1 MPLSIATFQIGNY
14 EVFKKRI
21 GKGAFS
27 SIYKAYNKYSKELV
41 AVKEIS
47 LETLNKYEKSIKN
60 ETDIMKKLNHPYIVK
75 LYDTIIDESTDNVY
89 LIMEYMGRGDFS
101 KYLNRRP
108 LKEKYALK
116 YLKQIAQAMKY
127 LLDNNIIHRDLK
139 PQNILISDTGNIK
152 LTDFGFA
159 RYFDKDIMIQTICGS
174 PLYMAPEIIKNK
186 KYDYKSDLWSIGVIF
201 YEMLM
206 GEPPFKA
213 KNIYQLIRQIENDK
227 IDIPQKFKISSSC
240 KILLLSLL
248 EKNPEKRITWDEF
261 FCHNLLKEKDPFEE
275 ENKLME
281 ISSLES
287 FPSVPQRKTNNEYN
301 SVFITS
307 NSHSSFYSRY
317 KNRKMESKSNNL
329 SIVPSKDSEYDMNL
343 QFNFNLNNSIDESN
357 NSSDNELY
365 YDTSENF
372 SELNSG
378 HYSYNDDFVNLDLNE
393 DYFKS
398 SLSIK
403 NDLMESE
410 IVKDLRKNK
419 LLKDYI
425 VIKTKKDNN
434 NSSFKNYLSN
444 SVKFLKES
452 YNYLSNYNSI

>member
-1 MPLSIATFQIGNY
+1 MVKSIATFEIGNY

-47 LETLNKYEKSIKN
+47 LDTLNKYEKSIKN
-60 ETDIMKKLNHPYIVK
+60 ETDIMKNLNHPYIVK
-75 LYDTIIDESTDNVY
+75 LYDTIIDEDTENVY
-89 LIMEYMGRGDFS
+89 LVMEYMGKGDFS
-101 KYLNRRP
+101 KYLNKRP
-108 LKEKYALK
+108 LKEKFALK
-116 YLKQIAQAMKY
+116 YLKQISQAMKY

-139 PQNILISDTGNIK
+139 PQNILITDTGNIK

-186 KYDYKSDLWSIGVIF
+186 KYDYKSDLWSIGIIF

-206 GEPPFKA
+206 GEPPYKA
-213 KNIYQLIRQIENDK
+213 KNIYQLIRKIENDN
-227 IDIPQKFKISSSC
+227 IEIPQKFRLSLQC
-240 KILLLSLL
+240 QDLLYSLL
-248 EKNPEKRITWDEF
+248 EKDPVKRITWDEF
-261 FCHNLLKEKDPFEE
+261 FSHILLKDKDPFEE

-281 ISSLES
+281 LSSIDS
-287 FPSVPQRKTNNEYN
+287 FPSIPKKKIEFN
-301 SVFITS
+301 SNIITS
-307 NSHSSFYSRY
+307 NSKSSFYL
-317 KNRKMESKSNNL
+317 KNKRESKLLKSN
-329 SIVPSKDSEYDMNL
+329 DSEYDLNL
-343 QFNFNLNNSIDESN
+343 QFNFNLDNSNQDSDDE
-357 NSSDNELY
+357 DY

-372 SELNSG
+372 SELQSG
-378 HYSYNDDFVNLDLNE
+378 QYSYNDDFIKIDIDN

-398 SLSIK
+398 SLSLK
-403 NDLMESE
+403 NDLIESQ
-410 IVKDLRKNK
+410 IVKDLKKNK

-425 VIKTKKDNN
+425 VIKPKKIS
-434 NSSFKNYLSN
+434 NSLSLKNYLSN
-444 SVKFLKES
+444 SVKFIKES

>member
-1 MPLSIATFQIGNY
+1 MVKSIATFEIGNY

-47 LETLNKYEKSIKN
+47 LDTLNKYEKSIKN
-60 ETDIMKKLNHPYIVK
+60 ETDIMKNLNHPYIVK
-75 LYDTIIDESTDNVY
+75 LYETIIDEDTENVY
-89 LIMEYMGRGDFS
+89 LVMEYMGRGDFS
-101 KYLNRRP
+101 KYLNKRP
-108 LKEKYALK
+108 LKEKFALK
-116 YLKQIAQAMKY
+116 YLKQISQAMKY

-139 PQNILISDTGNIK
+139 PQNILITDTGNIK

-186 KYDYKSDLWSIGVIF
+186 KYDYKSDLWSIGIIF

-206 GEPPFKA
+206 GEPPYKA
-213 KNIYQLIRQIENDK
+213 KNIYQLIRKIENDN
-227 IDIPQKFKISSSC
+227 IEIPQKFRLSLQC
-240 KILLLSLL
+240 QDLLYSLL
-248 EKNPEKRITWDEF
+248 EKDPVKRITWDEF
-261 FCHNLLKEKDPFEE
+261 FSHILLKDRDPFEE

-281 ISSLES
+281 LSSIDS
-287 FPSVPQRKTNNEYN
+287 FPSIPKKKIEFN
-301 SVFITS
+301 SNIITS
-307 NSHSSFYSRY
+307 NSKSSFYLRN
-317 KNRKMESKSNNL
+317 KRESKLLKSN
-329 SIVPSKDSEYDMNL
+329 DSEYDLNL
-343 QFNFNLNNSIDESN
+343 QFNFNLDNSNQDSDEE
-357 NSSDNELY
+357 DY

-372 SELNSG
+372 SELQSG
-378 HYSYNDDFVNLDLNE
+378 QYSYNDDFIKIDIDN

-398 SLSIK
+398 SLSLK
-403 NDLMESE
+403 NDLIESQ
-410 IVKDLRKNK
+410 IVKDLKKNK

-425 VIKTKKDNN
+425 VIKPKKIS
-434 NSSFKNYLSN
+434 NSLSLKNYLSN
-444 SVKFLKES
+444 SVKFIKES

>member
-1 MPLSIATFQIGNY
+1 MSSGIATFQVGNY
-14 EVFKKRI
+14 EVFKKKI

-27 SIYKAYNKYSKELV
+27 SIYKAYNKYSKEMV

-47 LETLNKYEKSIKN
+47 LDTLNKYEKSIKN

-75 LYDTIIDESTDNVY
+75 LYDTIIDEETDNVY
-89 LIMEYMGRGDFS
+89 LVMEFMGRGDFS
-101 KYLNRRP
+101 KYLNKRP

-116 YLKQIAQAMKY
+116 YLKQISQAMKY

-186 KYDYKSDLWSIGVIF
+186 KYDYKSDLWSIGIIF

-206 GEPPFKA
+206 GNPPYRA
-213 KNIYQLIRQIENDK
+213 KNIYQLIRKIEND
-227 IDIPQKFKISSSC
+227 DIEIPGKFKLSLEC
-240 KILLLSLL
+240 RNLLLSLL
-248 EKNPEKRITWDEF
+248 EKEPEKRITWDDF
-261 FCHNLLKEKDPFEE
+261 FNHTLLKEKDPFEE

-281 ISSLES
+281 ISSLET
-287 FPSVPQRKTNNEYN
+287 FPSIPIPKRKRELNEYN
-301 SVFITS
+301 NIITS
-307 NSHSSFYSRY
+307 NSSSSFYNRDNLINKSLE
-317 KNRKMESKSNNL
+317 KN
-329 SIVPSKDSEYDMNL
+329 SEYDLNL
-343 QFNFNLNNSIDESN
+343 QFNFNLTNSNEYSDNN
-357 NSSDNELY
+357 SDNEMY
-365 YDTSENF
+365 YDTSEHF

-378 HYSYNDDFVNLDLNE
+378 QYSYNDDFVKLDMSE

-398 SLSIK
+398 SLSLK
-403 NDLMESE
+403 NDLVESQ

-419 LLKDYI
+419 LLKDYV
-425 VIKTKKDNN
+425 VIKPKKSNS

-444 SVKFLKES
+444 SVKFLRES

>member
-1 MPLSIATFQIGNY
+1 MVKSIATFEIGNY

-47 LETLNKYEKSIKN
+47 LDTLNKYEKSIRN
-60 ETDIMKKLNHPYIVK
+60 ETDIMKSLNHPYIVK
-75 LYDTIIDESTDNVY
+75 LYDTIIDEDTDNVY
-89 LIMEYMGRGDFS
+89 LVMEYMGRGDFS
-101 KYLNRRP
+101 KYLNKRP
-108 LKEKYALK
+108 LKEKFALK
-116 YLKQIAQAMKY
+116 YLKQISQAMKY

-186 KYDYKSDLWSIGVIF
+186 KYDHKSDLWSIGIIF

-206 GEPPFKA
+206 GEPPYKA
-213 KNIYQLIRQIENDK
+213 KNIYQLIRKIEND
-227 IDIPQKFKISSSC
+227 IIEIPQKFRLSLIC
-240 KILLLSLL
+240 QDLLYSLL
-248 EKNPEKRITWDEF
+248 EKDPIKRITWDEF
-261 FCHNLLKEKDPFEE
+261 FSHNLLKDKDPFEE

-281 ISSLES
+281 LSSIDV
-287 FPSVPQRKTNNEYN
+287 FPTIPNKKVEFNEN
-301 SVFITS
+301 FITS
-307 NSHSSFYSRY
+307 NSRSSFYTKIKKDS
-317 KNRKMESKSNNL
+317 KLLKSN
-329 SIVPSKDSEYDMNL
+329 DSEYDLNL
-343 QFNFNLNNSIDESN
+343 QFNFDLQNSNEDSDDEN
-357 NSSDNELY
+357 Y

-372 SELNSG
+372 SEIQSG
-378 HYSYNDDFVNLDLNE
+378 QYSYNDDFIKLDIDD

-398 SLSIK
+398 SLSLK
-403 NDLMESE
+403 NDLIDSQ
-410 IVKDLRKNK
+410 IVKDLKKNK
-419 LLKDYI
+419 LLKDYV
-425 VIKTKKDNN
+425 VIKTKKIS
-434 NSSFKNYLSN
+434 NSLSLKNYLSN
-444 SVKFLKES
+444 SVRFLKES